1 MEDRGID
8 SPAME
13 LQVLVSYL
21 MWMLSTELDLSAGGA
36 RAMVHTATSSPWV
49 WL

>member
-21 MWMLSTELDLSAGGA
+21 MWMLGTALRSPGGA
-36 RAMVHTATSSPWV
+36 VCTLVLIHLSRLSTS
-49 WL
+49 